1 MDDRTDDT
9 RLPTDR
15 QISQRYGLSFH
26 TLRKLR
32 VRGGGPPFIKI
43 GRAVRYRSSDIVDR
57 RATAAAVRTDDA
69 YGHRP
74 RHLTCVFAV

>member
-1 MDDRTDDT
+1 MDDRTDST
-9 RLPTDR
+9 RLLTDR

-43 GRAVRYRSSDIVDR
+43 GRSVRYRSSDIEAWMIAAERTGR
-57 RATAAAVRTDDA
+57 RRDSSSSTPSTWAS
-69 YGHRP
+69 
-74 RHLTCVFAV
+74 